1 MTTTTLRLPPDV
13 RARIDKLAA
22 AAGKTTHA
30 FMVDALT
37 ESADRLEQ
45 QRAFDAEVA
54 RRWTRFQRSGEYLTL
69 EDVRSYATALARG
82 EKPARPTPRVKSPA
96 DMALV
101 RAGAGKRSG
110 R

>member
-30 FMVDALT
+30 FMVDTLT

-54 RRWTRFQRSGEYLTL
+54 RRWARFQRTGEYLTL
-69 EDVRSYATALARG
+69 EDLRRYATALARG
-82 EKPARPTPRVKSPA
+82 EKPVRPTPRVKSPA
-96 DMALV
+96 DMALI
-101 RAGAGKRSG
+101 RASASKRSG
-110 R
+110 T